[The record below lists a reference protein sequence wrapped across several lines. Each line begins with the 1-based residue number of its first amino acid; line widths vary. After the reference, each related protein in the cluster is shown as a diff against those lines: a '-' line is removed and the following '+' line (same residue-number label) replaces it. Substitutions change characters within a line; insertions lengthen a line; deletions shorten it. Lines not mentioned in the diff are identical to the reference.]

1 MMDLKPNMEKWG
13 LKKRVYF
20 LLTQDEQNRD
30 DKSEVI
36 RENNCQIRLL
46 IQGKKKIGVNER
58 KKKLRQRKV

>member
-1 MMDLKPNMEKWG
+1 MMDECDLKPNMEKWG

-30 DKSEVI
+30 DKSELV

-46 IQGKKKIGVNER
+46 IQGKKKQVLMKGKR
-58 KKKLRQRKV
+58 S